1 MIPEVKLVQVV
12 TDLHQRVAQ
21 YQLKREKQEQLEAL
35 AKQEIQK
42 STVSDGLWHRFT
54 AWLSTSH
61 VRPNEKVS
69 RVITER
75 SYDGFREPG
84 TEAAVRIPAPRR
96 G

>member
-1 MIPEVKLVQVV
+1 MIPEPQLAQVV

-21 YQLKREKQEQLEAL
+21 YQLKRERQEQMEVL
-35 AKQEIQK
+35 AKQDIQK
-42 STVSDGLWHRFT
+42 PTVSDGLWHRFT

-75 SYDGFREPG
+75 S
-84 TEAAVRIPAPRR
+84 
-96 G
+96 